1 MRILVA
7 AALLA
12 LAAPPLP
19 PTLAADMEITPF
31 RSVNQSPLAQIFGLP
46 AASSATITP
55 SGRLRLALDTDVANS
70 YSTDSSKG
78 EQVTLDGESYRWVL
92 SASYGLD
99 DRFEVGIDLPYVLYG
114 GGFLDGF
121 IIDWHEFF
129 GLSQGGRK
137 DVERGRLL
145 YSYSKNGEE
154 RLKMTHAGSGIGDI
168 TLTAGMKLYD
178 AHDGNSHDSLAL
190 RGTLKLPS
198 GDSGSLRGSGSVDG
212 TLSLCGSMNSFTEWG
227 ALGLYGSLGG
237 MAMTDGDVLSDQ
249 QNNLVGLGTAGL
261 GWGPAEW
268 ISFKFQFNA
277 NSPLYHGSS
286 LDQISGASLMLIMG
300 GALRFPGNY
309 LLDIGVSEDLA
320 VSTAPDVGFHFGLS
334 RQF

>member
-1 MRILVA
+1 MRIYA
-7 AALLA
+7 AVALLS
-12 LAAPPLP
+12 LAAPLP
-19 PTLAADMEITPF
+19 PVFAADMEITPF
-31 RSVNQSPLAQIFGLP
+31 RAINQSPLAQIFGLP
-46 AASSATITP
+46 AASSATVTP
-55 SGRLRLALDTDVANS
+55 AGRLRLALDTDVANS
-70 YSTDSSKG
+70 FTTDSKKG

-92 SASYGLD
+92 SAAYGLA
-99 DRFEVGIDLPYVLYG
+99 DRFEIGIDIPYVLYG

-145 YSYSKNGEE
+145 YGYDKNGEQ
-154 RLKMTHAGSGIGDI
+154 RLKMNNAGSGIGDI
-168 TLTAGMKLYD
+168 TLTGGMRLYD
-178 AHDGNSHDSLAL
+178 VLDGASHDSLAL

-198 GDSGSLRGSGSVDG
+198 GDSDSLRGSGSVDG

-227 ALGLYGSLGG
+227 SLGLYGSVGG
-237 MAMTDGDVLSDQ
+237 MAMTDGDVMSDR
-249 QNNLVGLGTAGL
+249 QNNLVGFGTAGL

-268 ISFKFQFNA
+268 ISFKFQVNA
-277 NSPLYHGSS
+277 NTSFFHGSS
-286 LDQISGASLMLIMG
+286 LEQISDGSLMLIMG

-334 RQF
+334 RLF